1 VEESA
6 RHGRPIWYQGELS
19 RSALIDDQL
28 MQPSLLSFKTAVLM
42 GDHTGTIY
50 LHEYDAS
57 APDAAHIQSADRYFD
72 EGKRRFM
79 IQRVRPD
86 FETQSGN
93 VDFTVLMRDHPQGDV
108 RTSGPHSLAASR
120 DQKDFRTSGRIAAV
134 RFSGSGVSFRIGKP
148 VLEGVP
154 LGER

>member
-1 VEESA
+1 MLDD
-6 RHGRPIWYQGELS
+6 PITQAAFS
-19 RSALIDDQL
+19 SQK
-28 MQPSLLSFKTAVLM
+28 SAVLM

-50 LHEYDAS
+50 LHEYDAN

-72 EGKRRFM
+72 EGRRRFM

-86 FETQSGN
+86 FETQSGS
-93 VDFTVLMRDHPQGDV
+93 VDFTILMRDHPQGDV
-108 RTSGPHSLAASR
+108 RASGPHGLAASQ
-120 DQKDFRTSGRIAAV
+120 DKKDFRTSGRIAAV

-148 VLEGVP
+148 VLEGVA